1 MRISTAQFYE
11 SSAANYQKNFAN
23 VVKSSEEASSLVRVN
38 TAADDPVG
46 ASRLLQLG
54 QQASM
59 LDQFSNNMTTIKAT
73 LGQTEAVMT
82 SIGNVL
88 QRAKELALGA
98 GNAGY
103 TDADRQANASELS
116 QIEEQ
121 LLSLMNTKDENGKY
135 IFAGSKGD
143 TVPFTRNSDGTYSY
157 NGDQVTLDLPIGDTQ
172 SMATNSTGWAVFQQ
186 AINTSRT
193 QSTMTSPTA
202 AVDGGRVVL
211 SNGQVGSDVTYNA
224 KFRAGEPYTV
234 NFLSPTQLEIRDSL
248 GNDVTSEASGNGV
261 FSATGGAA
269 TQTINFRG
277 VDLKLNINMK
287 SGDVPA
293 TVFPAPP
300 SPNAYSFTLAAKP
313 DSFNAT
319 RAPGNVSSEVI
330 TNTSITNSAAY
341 HASFPEGE
349 AVLKFT
355 SPTAFDLYA
364 APLTANS
371 KPVSSGVLAGNV
383 ATASGVAFTLSGA
396 PAPSMLA
403 GDQFSVTVNT
413 HQTQNILD
421 TVSQLKTALSTPTNN
436 DPLAIQKLNAAIG
449 SGIGNLASGM
459 DQLTSG
465 ISSVGGR
472 GASLTTQTDINQS
485 LVLANTQT
493 QGAIR
498 DSDPATV
505 MTRLTLQQTMLQ
517 ASQLAFSKI
526 AQLGLFNK
534 V

>member
-59 LDQFSNNMTTIKAT
+59 LDQFSNNMTTIKGT

-82 SIGNVL
+82 SINNVL

-103 TDADRQANASELS
+103 TDADRQANASELG

-135 IFAGSKGD
+135 IFSGSKGD
-143 TVPFTRNSDGTYSY
+143 IAPFSRNTDGSYTY

-172 SMATNSTGWAVFQQ
+172 SMATNSTGWDVFQQ

-193 QSTMTSPTA
+193 QTTMTSP
-202 AVDGGRVVL
+202 AVDDGRVVL

-224 KFRAGEPYTV
+224 KFRSGEPYTV
-234 NFLSPTQLEIRDSL
+234 NFVSDTQLQITDSL
-248 GNDVTSEASGNGV
+248 GNDVTAEASQNGV
-261 FSATGGAA
+261 FSSTGGAA
-269 TQTINFRG
+269 TQTVNFRG
-277 VDLKLNINMK
+277 VDLKLNINLQA
-287 SGDVPA
+287 GDVPS
-293 TVFPAPP
+293 TVIAGH
-300 SPNAYSFTLAAKP
+300 SFTLAAKP
-313 DSFNAT
+313 DSFNAS
-319 RAPGNVSSEVI
+319 RSPGNPSAALVTGTAV
-330 TNTSITNSAAY
+330 TNSTDY
-341 HASFPEGE
+341 HASFPGGG
-349 AVLKFT
+349 AILKFT
-355 SPTAFDLYA
+355 SATDYDLYA
-364 APLTANS
+364 TPLTANS
-371 KPVSSGVLAGNV
+371 TPISSGTMAGST
-383 ATASGVAFTLSGA
+383 ATASGVSFTLAGT
-396 PAPSMLA
+396 PAA
-403 GDQFSVTVNT
+403 GDQFSVAVNT
-413 HQTQNILD
+413 HQTQNVLD

-436 DPLAIQKLNAAIG
+436 NPIAIQKLNAAIG
-449 SGIGNLASGM
+449 SGVGNLSSGIDQLASG
-459 DQLTSG
+459 L
-465 ISSVGGR
+465 SSVGGR
-472 GASLTTQTDINQS
+472 GSSLVTQTDINQS
-485 LVLANTQT
+485 LALANTQT

-498 DSDPATV
+498 DSDPAEV

>member
-135 IFAGSKGD
+135 IFSGSKGD
-143 TVPFTRNSDGTYSY
+143 TVPFTRNTDGTYSY

-193 QSTMTSPTA
+193 QTTMSSPPP
-202 AVDGGRVVL
+202 AVDGGRVSL
-211 SNGQVGSDVTYNA
+211 SNGQVNSDVTYNA
-224 KFRAGEPYTV
+224 KFRGGEPYTV
-234 NFLSPTQLEIRDSL
+234 NILSPTQLEIRDSL
-248 GNDVTSEASGNGV
+248 GNDVTSEATGNGV
-261 FSATGGAA
+261 FSSSSGAA

-313 DSFNAT
+313 DSFNAS
-319 RAPGNVSSEVI
+319 RAPGNVSTDVV

-341 HASFPEGE
+341 HASFPEGG
-349 AVLKFT
+349 AILKFT
-355 SPTAFDLYA
+355 SPTAFELYA

-371 KPVSSGVLAGNV
+371 KPVSNGVLAGNV
-383 ATASGVAFTLSGA
+383 ATASGVAFTLSGT
-396 PAPSMLA
+396 PTMTA
-403 GDQFSVTVNT
+403 GDQFSVVVNT

-436 DPLAIQKLNAAIG
+436 DPLAIQKLNEAIG
-449 SGIGNLASGM
+449 SGVGNLASGM

-472 GASLTTQTDINQS
+472 GASLATQTEINQS

-493 QGAIR
+493 QGSIR

>member
-143 TVPFTRNSDGTYSY
+143 TIPFTRNTDGTYSY

-193 QSTMTSPTA
+193 QTGMTSPTP

-211 SNGQVGSDVTYNA
+211 SNGQVNSDVTYNA
-224 KFRAGEPYTV
+224 KFRGGEPYTV

-261 FSATGGAA
+261 FSSTGGAG

-287 SGDVPA
+287 SGDVPG

-313 DSFNAT
+313 DSFNAS
-319 RAPGNVSSEVI
+319 RAPGNVSTDVV

-341 HASFPEGE
+341 HASFPEGG
-349 AVLKFT
+349 AILKFT
-355 SPTAFDLYA
+355 SPTAFELYA

-371 KPVSSGVLAGNV
+371 KPVSNGVLAGNV

-396 PAPSMLA
+396 PTMTA
-403 GDQFSVTVNT
+403 GDQFSVVVNT
-413 HQTQNILD
+413 HQTQNVLD

-436 DPLAIQKLNAAIG
+436 DPVAIQKLNAAVTSG
-449 SGIGNLASGM
+449 VGNLVSGI

-472 GASLTTQTDINQS
+472 GASLTTQTEINQS

-493 QGAIR
+493 QGSIR

>member
-11 SSAANYQKNFAN
+11 SSAANYQKNFSN

-59 LDQFSNNMTTIKAT
+59 LDQYSANMTTIKGT

-103 TDADRQANASELS
+103 TDADRQANASELG

-135 IFAGSKGD
+135 IFSGSKGD
-143 TVPFTRNSDGTYSY
+143 VVPFSRNTDGSYTY

-172 SMATNSTGWAVFQQ
+172 SMATNSTGWDVFQQ
-186 AINTSRT
+186 AINTTRT
-193 QSTMTSPTA
+193 QTTLTA
-202 AVDGGRVVL
+202 PAVDDGRVVL
-211 SNGQVGSDVTYNA
+211 SNGQVESDVTYNA
-224 KFRAGEPYTV
+224 KFRSGEPYTV
-234 NFLSPTQLEIRDSL
+234 SFVSGTQLQITDSL
-248 GNDVTSEASGNGV
+248 GNDVTAEASQNGV
-261 FSATGGAA
+261 FSSTSGAA
-269 TQTINFRG
+269 TQTVSFRG
-277 VDLKLNINMK
+277 IDLNLNINLQV
-287 SGDVPA
+287 GDVPGA
-293 TVFPAPP
+293 VITGH
-300 SPNAYSFTLAAKP
+300 SFTLAAKP
-313 DSFNAT
+313 DSFNT
-319 RAPGNVSSEVI
+319 SRSPGNPSAALVTGASV
-330 TNTSITNSAAY
+330 TNSTNY
-341 HASFPEGE
+341 HASFPGGG
-349 AVLKFT
+349 AILKFT
-355 SPTAFDLYA
+355 SATNFELYA
-364 APLTANS
+364 APLTASS
-371 KPVSSGVLAGNV
+371 KPVSTGTMAGTT
-383 ATASGVAFTLSGA
+383 ATASGVSFTVAGT
-396 PAPSMLA
+396 PGA
-403 GDQFSVTVNT
+403 GDQFSVAVNT

-436 DPLAIQKLNAAIG
+436 NPIAIQQMNAAVTA
-449 SGIGNLASGM
+449 GIGNLSSGM
-459 DQLTSG
+459 DQLASS

-472 GASLTTQTDINQS
+472 GASLDTQTDINQS
-485 LVLANTQT
+485 LALANTQT
-493 QGAIR
+493 QSAIR
-498 DSDPATV
+498 DSDPAEV